1 MADGQYATRG
11 METLGMQL
19 LFSGDAIRLG
29 SELSTQEGSV
39 YLNYGIVDPDVRG
52 SGFGTALLE

>member
-1 MADGQYATRG
+1 